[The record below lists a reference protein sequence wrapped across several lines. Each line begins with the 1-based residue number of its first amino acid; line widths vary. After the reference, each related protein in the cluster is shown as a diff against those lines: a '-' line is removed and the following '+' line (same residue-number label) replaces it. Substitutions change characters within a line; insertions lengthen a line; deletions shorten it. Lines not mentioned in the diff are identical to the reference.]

1 MAALHLTI
9 ADDIATVALARG
21 EVHNAFD
28 DALIAD
34 LTAAFHDV
42 GANPAVRVVI
52 LAAEGKS
59 FSAGADLNWMRR
71 MAGYS
76 EAENLADAKALAG
89 LMQAIDTCPKPTIAR
104 VQGAAFGGGVGLVA
118 CCDIAVASDRASFCL
133 SEVKLGI
140 VPAVISPYIVRAI
153 GPRAARRYVQTA
165 ERFGAAEAHR
175 LGLVHEVAAED
186 ALDAVIGGIVDALRQ
201 GGPEAQREAKSLVA
215 LVADRDPAEV
225 LDETARRIAVI
236 RAGAEGQDG
245 LTAFLEK
252 RPPSWVRD
260 GDRRNKG

>member
-1 MAALHLTI
+1 MSALDLAIAGDCATITLT
-9 ADDIATVALARG
+9 RG

-34 LTAAFHDV
+34 LADAFARV
-42 GANPAVRVVI
+42 GADKAVRAVV

-71 MAGYS
+71 MADYS
-76 EAENLADAKALAG
+76 KAENLADAKALAG
-89 LMQAIDTCPKPTIAR
+89 LMRAIDTCPKPTIAR

-175 LGLVHEVAAED
+175 LGLVHEVATED
-186 ALDAVIGGIVDALRQ
+186 ALDAVIGGIVGALRA

-215 LVADRDPAEV
+215 LVADRDPADV
-225 LDETARRIAVI
+225 ADETARRIAAI
-236 RAGAEGQDG
+236 RAGAEGREG
-245 LTAFLEK
+245 LTAFLER

-260 GDRRNKG
+260 